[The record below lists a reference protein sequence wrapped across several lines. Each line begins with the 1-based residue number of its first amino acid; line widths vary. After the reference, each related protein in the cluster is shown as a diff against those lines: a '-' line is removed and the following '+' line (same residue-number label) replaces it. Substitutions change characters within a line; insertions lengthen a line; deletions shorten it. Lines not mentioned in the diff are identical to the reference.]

1 MRLTSYKIN
10 PEKIKTAIAEI
21 ASDAAGT
28 WKNKLAIEASINR
41 TKPMTKNLPIKLK
54 SLFDVVAIPE
64 RTKKIVAVPPAAS
77 VTI

>member
-1 MRLTSYKIN
+1 MRLTSYKIK

-54 SLFDVVAIPE
+54 SLFDVVAIPK
-64 RTKKIVAVPPAAS
+64 RTRKIVAVPPAAS